1 MIKLIIPKPI
11 FHNSNLINK
20 NSEKQALYSN
30 NSLKKN
36 INVDI
41 NKLLNRVKLNQKN
54 EIKSKIIYFSS
65 AIFLLSF
72 VGFFI
77 TIIK

>member
-1 MIKLIIPKPI
+1 MKKSV
-11 FHNSNLINK
+11 FYNSNLIYK
-20 NSEKQALYSN
+20 NSEKQTLHSN
-30 NSLKKN
+30 NFLKNN

>member
-1 MIKLIIPKPI
+1 MIRLIMSKPV

-20 NSEKQALYSN
+20 NSEKQTLHSN
-30 NSLKKN
+30 NFLKNN

-65 AIFLLSF
+65 GIFLLSF